1 MSCVDEEAL
10 ICDLAETYHIYDY
23 KSLSCKT
30 VAIFSSGLRDDSR
43 IKMKLNGF
51 EITQEQMLMAA
62 ILDNTSMITWL
73 NTADAEKGI
82 NRPKSILKKLM
93 NVEEKPVMS
102 FESGE
107 EFDKEWRK
115 RTGKEEM

>member
-1 MSCVDEEAL
+1 
-10 ICDLAETYHIYDY
+10 
-23 KSLSCKT
+23 
-30 VAIFSSGLRDDSR
+30 
-43 IKMKLNGF
+43 MKLNGF

-62 ILDNTSMITWL
+62 ILDNTSMIAWL
-73 NTADAEKGI
+73 NTADAEKEI

-107 EFDKEWRK
+107 EFDEEWRK